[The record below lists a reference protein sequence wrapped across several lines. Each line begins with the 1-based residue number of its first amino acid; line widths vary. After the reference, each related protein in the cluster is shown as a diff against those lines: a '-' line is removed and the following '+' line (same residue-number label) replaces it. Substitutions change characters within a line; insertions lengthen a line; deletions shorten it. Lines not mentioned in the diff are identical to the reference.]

1 MRMTSRFRPLRVA
14 ALALVLSVPVLAQSS
29 AVPVPMD
36 VPVSHATLPDFSEQ
50 DLREWLTQLSSD
62 TFQGREVFTEGYGMA
77 ASYVADHLRDWGV
90 TPLGDDG
97 TYFQVVKERTY
108 QVTRHSSV
116 TIEANGRSRTFADGE
131 HVTFPVRAGSQRTLT
146 FTAVDFVSPDAASA
160 TQASGAPAS
169 PASTSNNRLL
179 VYLPG
184 ARFGVP
190 PEDSPDEGDEGPGV
204 AATVRF
210 VPAPPGAGQAA
221 RRPPAVT
228 TTRLTTV
235 RRVDGPITPQLTGDE
250 TFYQAL
256 LAGSSRTLDDLR
268 DAARRGRPPAPFTL
282 SGVTVTIHIDNTY
295 DVVST
300 RRTENVVGLVR
311 GRDPALRDTYVFFGA
326 HLDHVGYREAGPVEQ
341 QAECRPAPPGDLIFN
356 GADDDG
362 SGTTALMAMA
372 KALAEGPKPRRSV
385 VFIWH
390 AGEEEGLLGSRYMA
404 DFPVVPLDRVQ
415 AELNIDMI
423 GRNRDDDPSEA
434 NTLYVIGADRIS
446 TDLHNLIVST
456 NRASPHPLHL
466 DYEYNAPDDPNSFYT
481 RSDHYSY
488 ASKGIPIAFFF
499 TGTHADYHCV
509 TDEVGRIIF
518 PKLRRV
524 AEFIFRIGYSLA
536 DSDRALVRDDK
547 GARSGRGF
555 QGFLD

>member
-1 MRMTSRFRPLRVA
+1 MSPRLHPLRAA

-29 AVPVPMD
+29 AVRVPMD
-36 VPVSHATLPDFSEQ
+36 VPVSHADLPAFNEQ
-50 DLREWLTQLSSD
+50 DLREWLTFLSSD
-62 TFQGREVFTEGYGMA
+62 TLQGREVFTEGYGMA
-77 ASYVADHLRDWGV
+77 ASYVADHLRSWGL

-116 TIEANGRSRTFADGE
+116 TIEANGRSRTFADGD
-131 HVTFPVRAGSQRTLT
+131 HVTFPVRAGSRRTLT
-146 FTAVDFVSPDAASA
+146 FTGVDFVSPDVPPAAGA
-160 TQASGAPAS
+160 TADAS
-169 PASTSNNRLL
+169 PTSTTAGSRLL

-190 PEDSPDEGDEGPGV
+190 REDSPPDEGDEGPGV
-204 AATVRF
+204 TATIRF
-210 VPAPPGAGQAA
+210 VPAPPGGEGATNRQ
-221 RRPPAVT
+221 PAVT

-235 RRVDGPITPQLTGDE
+235 RRVDGAITPQLSGDE
-250 TFYQAL
+250 TFYEAL
-256 LAGSSRTLDDLR
+256 LAGAPRSLDDLR
-268 DAARRGRPPAPFTL
+268 DEARRGRPPAPLTL
-282 SGVTVTIHIDNTY
+282 RNVTVTIHVDNTY

-300 RRTENVVGLVR
+300 RLTENVVGLVP
-311 GRDPALRDTYVFFGA
+311 GRDPKLRDTYVFFGA
-326 HLDHVGYREAGPVEQ
+326 HLDHVGYRQAGPVEQ
-341 QAECRPAPPGDLIFN
+341 QADCRPAPPGDLIFN

-372 KALAEGPKPRRSV
+372 KALAEGPKPKRSV

-390 AGEEEGLLGSRYMA
+390 AGEEAGLLGSRYMA
-404 DFPVVPLDRVQ
+404 DFPVVPLDHVQ

-423 GRNRDDDPSEA
+423 GRNRDDDPSQA
-434 NTLYVIGADRIS
+434 NTVYVIGADRIS
-446 TDLHNLIVST
+446 TDLHNLVVAT
-456 NRASPHPLHL
+456 NRAASHPLHL
-466 DYEYNAPDDPNSFYT
+466 DYEYNDPDDPNSFYT

-518 PKLRRV
+518 PKLARV
-524 AEFIFRIGYSLA
+524 AELIYRIGYSIA
-536 DSDRALVRDDK
+536 DSDGTLVRDDK

-555 QGFLD
+555 QGLLN

>member
-1 MRMTSRFRPLRVA
+1 MRPRLHPLRAA

-29 AVPVPMD
+29 AVRVPMD
-36 VPVSHATLPDFSEQ
+36 VPVSHANLPAFNEQ
-50 DLREWLTQLSSD
+50 DLREWLTFLSSD
-62 TFQGREVFTEGYGMA
+62 TLQGREVFTEGYGMA
-77 ASYVADHLRDWGV
+77 ASYVADHLRSWGV
-90 TPLGDDG
+90 TPLGDDK

-131 HVTFPVRAGSQRTLT
+131 HVTFPVRAGGRRTLT
-146 FTAVDFVSPDAASA
+146 FTGVDFVSPDVAPAAGASA
-160 TQASGAPAS
+160 GTATAP
-169 PASTSNNRLL
+169 STSSGRLL

-184 ARFGVP
+184 TRFGVP
-190 PEDSPDEGDEGPGV
+190 REDSPDEGDEGPGV
-204 AATVRF
+204 AATIRF
-210 VPAPPGAGQAA
+210 VPAPPEGEGATNRQ
-221 RRPPAVT
+221 PAVT

-235 RRVDGPITPQLTGDE
+235 RRVDGAITPQLTGDE
-250 TFYQAL
+250 TFYEAL
-256 LAGSSRTLDDLR
+256 LAGAPRSLDDLR
-268 DAARRGRPPAPFTL
+268 DEVRRGQPPAPFTL
-282 SGVTVTIHIDNTY
+282 RNVTVTIHVDNTY

-300 RRTENVVGLVR
+300 RLTENVVGLVP
-311 GRDPALRDTYVFFGA
+311 GRDPKLRDTYVFFGA
-326 HLDHVGYREAGPVEQ
+326 HLDHVGYRQAGPVEQ

-372 KALAEGPKPRRSV
+372 KALAEGPKPKRSV

-390 AGEEEGLLGSRYMA
+390 AGEEAGLLGSRYMA
-404 DFPVVPLDRVQ
+404 DFPVVPLDHVQ

-423 GRNRDDDPSEA
+423 GRNRDDDPSQA
-434 NTLYVIGADRIS
+434 NTVYVIGADRIS
-446 TDLHNLIVST
+446 TDLHNLVVAT
-456 NRASPHPLHL
+456 NRADSHPLHL
-466 DYEYNAPDDPNSFYT
+466 DYEYNDPDDPNSFYT

-518 PKLRRV
+518 PKLARV
-524 AEFIFRIGYSLA
+524 AELIYRIGYSIA
-536 DSDRALVRDDK
+536 DSDGTLVRDDK

-555 QGFLD
+555 QGFLN

>member
-1 MRMTSRFRPLRVA
+1 MRPRLHPLRAV

-29 AVPVPMD
+29 AVRVPMD
-36 VPVSHATLPDFSEQ
+36 VPVSHANLPAFNEQ
-50 DLREWLTQLSSD
+50 DLHEWLTFLSSD
-62 TFQGREVFTEGYGMA
+62 TLQGREVFTEGYGMA
-77 ASYVADHLRDWGV
+77 ASYVADHLRSWGV
-90 TPLGDDG
+90 TPLGDDK

-131 HVTFPVRAGSQRTLT
+131 HVTFPVRAGGRRTLT
-146 FTAVDFVSPDAASA
+146 FTGVDFVSPDVTPTAGASA
-160 TQASGAPAS
+160 GTATAP
-169 PASTSNNRLL
+169 STSSGRLL

-184 ARFGVP
+184 TRFGVP
-190 PEDSPDEGDEGPGV
+190 REDSPDEGDEGPGV
-204 AATVRF
+204 AATIRF
-210 VPAPPGAGQAA
+210 VPAPPEGEGATSRQ
-221 RRPPAVT
+221 PAVT

-235 RRVDGPITPQLTGDE
+235 RRVDGAITPQLTGDE
-250 TFYQAL
+250 TFYEAL
-256 LAGSSRTLDDLR
+256 LAGAPRSLDDLR
-268 DAARRGRPPAPFTL
+268 DEVRRGQPPAPFTL
-282 SGVTVTIHIDNTY
+282 RNVTVTIHVDNTY

-300 RRTENVVGLVR
+300 RLTENVVGLVP
-311 GRDPALRDTYVFFGA
+311 GRDPKLRDTYVFFGA
-326 HLDHVGYREAGPVEQ
+326 HLDHVGYRQAGPVEQ

-372 KALAEGPKPRRSV
+372 KALAEGPKPKRSV

-390 AGEEEGLLGSRYMA
+390 AGEEAGLLGSRYMA
-404 DFPVVPLDRVQ
+404 DFPVVPLDHVQ

-423 GRNRDDDPSEA
+423 GRNRDDDPSQA
-434 NTLYVIGADRIS
+434 NTVYVIGADRIS
-446 TDLHNLIVST
+446 TDLHNLVVAT
-456 NRASPHPLHL
+456 NRADSHPLHL
-466 DYEYNAPDDPNSFYT
+466 DYEYNDPDDPNSFYT

-518 PKLRRV
+518 PKLARV
-524 AEFIFRIGYSLA
+524 AELIYRIGYSIA
-536 DSDRALVRDDK
+536 DSDGTLVRDDK

-555 QGFLD
+555 QGYLN

>member
-1 MRMTSRFRPLRVA
+1 MRPRLHPLRAV

-29 AVPVPMD
+29 AVRVPMD
-36 VPVSHATLPDFSEQ
+36 VPVSHANLPAFNEQ
-50 DLREWLTQLSSD
+50 DLREWLTFLSSD
-62 TFQGREVFTEGYGMA
+62 TLQGREVFTEGYGMA
-77 ASYVADHLRDWGV
+77 ASYVADHLRSWGV
-90 TPLGDDG
+90 TPLGDDK

-131 HVTFPVRAGSQRTLT
+131 HVTFPVRAGGRRTLT
-146 FTAVDFVSPDAASA
+146 FTGVDFVSPDVAPAAGASA
-160 TQASGAPAS
+160 GTATAP
-169 PASTSNNRLL
+169 STSSGRLL

-184 ARFGVP
+184 TRFGVP
-190 PEDSPDEGDEGPGV
+190 REDSPDEGDEGAGV
-204 AATVRF
+204 AATIRF
-210 VPAPPGAGQAA
+210 VPAPPEGEGATNRQ
-221 RRPPAVT
+221 PAVT

-235 RRVDGPITPQLTGDE
+235 RRVDGAITPQLTGDE
-250 TFYQAL
+250 TFYEAL
-256 LAGSSRTLDDLR
+256 LAGAPRSLDDLR
-268 DAARRGRPPAPFTL
+268 DEVRRGQPPAPFTL
-282 SGVTVTIHIDNTY
+282 RNVTVTIHVDNTY

-300 RRTENVVGLVR
+300 RLTENVVGLVP
-311 GRDPALRDTYVFFGA
+311 GRDPKLRDTYVFFGA
-326 HLDHVGYREAGPVEQ
+326 HLDHVGYRQAGPVEQ

-372 KALAEGPKPRRSV
+372 KALAEGPKPKRSV

-390 AGEEEGLLGSRYMA
+390 AGEEAGLLGSRYMA
-404 DFPVVPLDRVQ
+404 DFPVVPLDHVQ

-423 GRNRDDDPSEA
+423 GRNRDDDPSQA
-434 NTLYVIGADRIS
+434 NTVYVIGADRIS
-446 TDLHNLIVST
+446 TDLHNLVVAT
-456 NRASPHPLHL
+456 NRADSHPLHL
-466 DYEYNAPDDPNSFYT
+466 DYEYNDPDDPNSFYT

-518 PKLRRV
+518 PKLARV
-524 AEFIFRIGYSLA
+524 AELIYRIGYSIA
-536 DSDRALVRDDK
+536 DSDGTLVRDDK

-555 QGFLD
+555 QGFLN

>member
-1 MRMTSRFRPLRVA
+1 MTSRLHPLRAA

-29 AVPVPMD
+29 AVRVPMD
-36 VPVSHATLPDFSEQ
+36 VPVSRADLPAFSEQ
-50 DLREWLTQLSSD
+50 DLREWLTFLSSD
-62 TFQGREVFTEGYGMA
+62 TLKGREVFTEGYGMA
-77 ASYVADHLRDWGV
+77 ASYVADHLQAWGL

-97 TYFQVVKERTY
+97 TYFQVVKEQTY

-116 TIEANGRSRTFADGE
+116 TIKANGRSRTFADGE
-131 HVTFPVRAGSQRTLT
+131 HVMFPVRAGSPRTLT
-146 FTAVDFVSPDAASA
+146 FTGVDFASPDAASTSSASAA
-160 TQASGAPAS
+160 TRSAGPATSGD
-169 PASTSNNRLL
+169 RLL

-190 PEDSPDEGDEGPGV
+190 REDSPDEGDEGPGV
-204 AATVRF
+204 AATIRF
-210 VPAPPGAGQAA
+210 VPAPPGSGQAGG
-221 RRPPAVT
+221 RPPAVT

-250 TFYQAL
+250 TFYEAL
-256 LAGSSRTLDDLR
+256 LAGQPRSLDDLR
-268 DAARRGRPPAPFTL
+268 DEAHRGHPPAPFTL
-282 SGVTVTIHIDNTY
+282 RDVTVTIHVDNTY

-311 GRDPALRDTYVFFGA
+311 GRDPVLRDTYVFFGA
-326 HLDHVGYREAGPVEQ
+326 HLDHVGYRQAGPVEQ
-341 QAECRPAPPGDLIFN
+341 QADCRPAPPDDLIFN

-446 TDLHNLIVST
+446 TDLHNLVVAT
-456 NRASPHPLHL
+456 NRASAHPLHL
-466 DYEYNAPDDPNSFYT
+466 DYEYNAADDPNSFYT

-488 ASKGIPIAFFF
+488 ASKGIPVAFFF

-524 AEFIFRIGYSLA
+524 AAFIFRIGYSLA
-536 DSDRALVRDDK
+536 DSEGTLVRDDK
-547 GARSGRGF
+547 GSRSGRGF

>member
-1 MRMTSRFRPLRVA
+1 
-14 ALALVLSVPVLAQSS
+14 
-29 AVPVPMD
+29 
-36 VPVSHATLPDFSEQ
+36 
-50 DLREWLTQLSSD
+50 
-62 TFQGREVFTEGYGMA
+62 MA
-77 ASYVADHLRDWGV
+77 ASYVADHLRSWGV
-90 TPLGDDG
+90 TPLGDDK

-131 HVTFPVRAGSQRTLT
+131 HVTFPVRAGGRRTLT
-146 FTAVDFVSPDAASA
+146 FTGVDFVSPDVAPAAGASA
-160 TQASGAPAS
+160 GTATAP
-169 PASTSNNRLL
+169 STSSGRLL

-184 ARFGVP
+184 TRFGVP
-190 PEDSPDEGDEGPGV
+190 REDSPDEGDEGAGV
-204 AATVRF
+204 AATIRF
-210 VPAPPGAGQAA
+210 VPAPPEGEGATNRQ
-221 RRPPAVT
+221 PAVT

-235 RRVDGPITPQLTGDE
+235 RRVDGAITPQLTGDE
-250 TFYQAL
+250 TFYEAL
-256 LAGSSRTLDDLR
+256 LAGAPRSLDDLR
-268 DAARRGRPPAPFTL
+268 DEVRRGQPPAPFTL
-282 SGVTVTIHIDNTY
+282 RNVTVTIHVDNTY

-300 RRTENVVGLVR
+300 RLTENVVGLVP
-311 GRDPALRDTYVFFGA
+311 GRDPKLRDTYVFFGA
-326 HLDHVGYREAGPVEQ
+326 HLDHVGYRQAGPVEQ

-372 KALAEGPKPRRSV
+372 KALAEGPKPKRSV

-390 AGEEEGLLGSRYMA
+390 AGEEAGLLGSRYMA
-404 DFPVVPLDRVQ
+404 DFPVVPLDHVQ

-423 GRNRDDDPSEA
+423 GRNRDDDPSQA
-434 NTLYVIGADRIS
+434 NTVYVIGADRIS
-446 TDLHNLIVST
+446 TDLHNLVVAT
-456 NRASPHPLHL
+456 NRADSHPLHL
-466 DYEYNAPDDPNSFYT
+466 DYEYNDPDDPNSFYT

-518 PKLRRV
+518 PKLARV
-524 AEFIFRIGYSLA
+524 AELIYRIGYSIA
-536 DSDRALVRDDK
+536 DSDGTLVRDDK

-555 QGFLD
+555 QGYLN